1 MSNSLN
7 GKVAL
12 ITGASTGIGLAS
24 ARELAAR
31 GVRLFITGRRG
42 PEIADAARAIGRG
55 TVGVQADVSNLTD
68 LDRLYEQISRDAGRL
83 DVVFAN
89 AGGGEMLPLE
99 AITPEH
105 VDRIFGTNVKGLL
118 FTVQKAL
125 PLMKEG
131 GSVILTGSTAGR
143 KGTASFSVYSATK
156 AAVRS
161 FARSWVLELAS
172 RRIRVNV
179 VSPGPIATPGLAGLV
194 PPDHK
199 ETLFQQLASAV
210 PMGRL
215 GEAAEVA
222 KAVAFLAS
230 EDASFIN
237 GAELFVD
244 GGVAQI

>member
-1 MSNSLN
+1 M
-7 GKVAL
+7 
-12 ITGASTGIGLAS
+12 
-24 ARELAAR
+24 
-31 GVRLFITGRRG
+31 
-42 PEIADAARAIGRG
+42 
-55 TVGVQADVSNLTD
+55 SNLTD

-89 AGGGEMLPLE
+89 AGGGDMLPLE
-99 AITPEH
+99 AITAEH

-143 KGTASFSVYSATK
+143 KGTASFSVYSASK

-161 FARSWVLELAS
+161 LARSWVLELAF

-179 VSPGPIATPGLAGLV
+179 VSPGPIATPGLAALV
-194 PPDHK
+194 PPGHK
-199 ETLFQQLASAV
+199 DTLFQQLASAV

-215 GEAAEVA
+215 GDAAEVA